1 MKKQFSNV
9 SKSPKKTGSP
19 RKSITITSRRN
30 RKVTHSSRRPSRRG
44 SLRTIRVSKQ
54 GSSK

>member
-30 RKVTHSSRRPSRRG
+30 RKVTRSSKRS
-44 SLRTIRVSKQ
+44 SLRTITVSKKI
-54 GSSK
+54 SSK